1 MNASA
6 PAEVP
11 LAALQ
16 SPLTVLGFPITCTED
31 SLLDFERHAVD
42 YATKTLGFI
51 SRLRHAQ
58 GEACILRAWGPTAKL
73 RHLLRL
79 TDSAE
84 LRSCLYEADIHTL
97 ASVERLVARPCPPGW
112 ERVAASPINSGGLGF
127 QLLRDIDVRSRV
139 STSRESAAASVCQ
152 ALLWETTGTAVH
164 SLLSNLIQTLTSRP
178 LPDAPSPPS
187 NEPVARDDVDWLR
200 PASAKAPHSSYFLL
214 SAPGPYNTLS
224 DEEFH
229 DSIWFRL
236 GLPAAAG
243 HDECVPNPKDD
254 PFGLHGLGCKA
265 AAEARLRRHN
275 ALAGVIA
282 SFALKADPRAFQ
294 VEREVSGIADQTSR
308 DKPGDVAMDLGY
320 GRTLLDITVVNP
332 FSAARLRAS
341 RSAGSP
347 AIAAEEGYD
356 KKVRKYA
363 LLLGADTDPTRCRF
377 VPLSVTA
384 AGGLSHCGTNGQS
397 SGCASLLLY
406 ARHLLAS
413 TPVRLFRS
421 SWRDCRWSSGEATQ
435 QCCVRAVRPIE
446 TFDAHEICELC

>member
-1 MNASA
+1 M
-6 PAEVP
+6 
-11 LAALQ
+11 
-16 SPLTVLGFPITCTED
+16 
-31 SLLDFERHAVD
+31 
-42 YATKTLGFI
+42 K
-51 SRLRHAQ
+51 
-58 GEACILRAWGPTAKL
+58 
-73 RHLLRL
+73 RL

-97 ASVERLVARPCPPGW
+97 ASVERLVARPCPRGW

-127 QLLRDIDVRSRV
+127 QLLRGIDVRSLV
-139 STSRESAAASVCQ
+139 LTSRESAAASVRQ
-152 ALLWETTGTAVH
+152 ALLLETTGTAAH
-164 SLLSNLIQTLTSRP
+164 SLLLNLLQTITSRP

-200 PASAKAPHSSYFLL
+200 QASAKAPHSSCFLL
-214 SAPGPYNTLS
+214 SAPGPYTTLS

-254 PFGLHGLGCKA
+254 PFGLHRLGCKA
-265 AAEARLRRHN
+265 AAGARLRRHN

-308 DKPGDVAMDLGY
+308 ERPGDVAMDLGDC
-320 GRTLLDITVVNP
+320 RTLLDITVVNP

-347 AIAAEEGYD
+347 GCRHGRR
-356 KKVRKYA
+356 VRQGQEVRPSAWSGQSLRDAVSYRSQS
-363 LLLGADTDPTRCRF
+363 LQPER
-377 VPLSVTA
+377 
-384 AGGLSHCGTNGQS
+384 GTNGQS

-406 ARHLLAS
+406 ARHLQAS

-421 SWRDCRWSSGEATQ
+421 S
-435 QCCVRAVRPIE
+435 
-446 TFDAHEICELC
+446 